1 MSVDQWLPKSAIA
14 LRNYSL
20 KDLASDLPAGITV
33 GLVALP
39 LAMAFAIA
47 SGLTPQAGIY
57 CAVVTGFLISLLGG
71 SNVQIGGPTGA
82 FVVIVAG
89 IIAKHGVSGLFVCTM
104 MAGVLLIL
112 MGITGL
118 GSAVKFIPRPVV
130 LGFTNGIAVLI
141 ASTQIRD
148 FLGLKMEY
156 VPGEFLTRMQAFAE
170 HLDSV
175 SIPATLLSCGSLAL
189 ILIVP
194 KLVKR
199 VPGYI
204 AALFLGTLA
213 VVLLKLPVDTIGSRF
228 GEVPSG
234 LPSLHIP
241 EFHPHLMLPLISPAI
256 TVAMLGA
263 IESLMSAVVA
273 DRMSGDKHNPN
284 VELIAQGVANVASPM
299 FGGLPATGAIARTA
313 TNVRSGAK
321 TPVAG
326 LIHALTLV
334 AVLLFAAPLVGFV
347 PMAVLAAILM
357 VVSYNMG
364 EWGELGKLFK
374 LTKWDILVWFVTFSL
389 TVLADLTVAVEFGM
403 ILAALLFIRK
413 VTETTTVSAVTAE
426 YVREGKMHALQDK
439 MIPDYVRIF
448 RIHGPFLFGATQKIE
463 TVTEDIENL
472 PPIVILRLR
481 NMTATDATGIKELED
496 LADKLH
502 SAGRTLILCGARE
515 QPSKLMHMAEFES
528 HVGRENIC
536 RNVQEALAR
545 AEAVMKDRA
554 AVTSA

>member
-57 CAVVTGFLISLLGG
+57 CAVVTGFVISLLGG

-148 FLGLKMEY
+148 FFGLKMEY

-170 HLDSV
+170 HFYSA
-175 SIPATLLSCGSLAL
+175 SIPATLLACGSLAL
-189 ILIVP
+189 ILVVP

-204 AALFLGTLA
+204 AALFFGTLA

-228 GEVPSG
+228 GGVPSG
-234 LPSLHIP
+234 LPRLHIP

-326 LIHALTLV
+326 IIHALTLV
-334 AVLLFAAPLVGFV
+334 AVLLFAAPLAKFV

-374 LTKWDILVWFVTFSL
+374 LTKWDIAVWFVTFAL
-389 TVLADLTVAVEFGM
+389 TVVADLTVAVEFGM

-426 YVREGKMHALQDK
+426 YVREGKMHVLQDK
-439 MIPDYVRIF
+439 MIPEYVRIF

-463 TVTEDIENL
+463 TVTEDVDDL

-481 NMTATDATGIKELED
+481 NMTAIDATGIKELED

-502 SAGRTLILCGARE
+502 AAGRTLILCGARE

-545 AEAVMKDRA
+545 AEMVMKEKAAAARA
-554 AVTSA
+554 